1 MIQKENGHTK
11 ENILITVIEK
21 TIGAPPFNSDCIT
34 FKGASV
40 SALPDIPHAL
50 RSNSFEEY
58 KKKTNPAEIR
68 CLITHRNRRNQRSR
82 ATWIKRDEAAF
93 IVSFI
98 FLVIPSKLS
107 KTAFKTAPRQT
118 NLPFRETESLQSSNL
133 RDIYSKYLF
142 QLYLWQRFSKWK
154 MLPLLK
160 IAPGFFQ
167 NHLSPVTRDVCA
179 TDCYITVNLLPKKTF
194 HSHHV

>member
-1 MIQKENGHTK
+1 M
-11 ENILITVIEK
+11 
-21 TIGAPPFNSDCIT
+21 
-34 FKGASV
+34 
-40 SALPDIPHAL
+40 SALPDIPHSL

-58 KKKTNPAEIR
+58 KKETNPAEMR
-68 CLITHRNRRNQRSR
+68 CLITSLQSQRLTHRNRRNQRPR

-93 IVSFI
+93 IIRFI
-98 FLVIPSKLS
+98 FLVIASKLS

-142 QLYLWQRFSKWK
+142 LLYLWQSFSKWK

-160 IAPGFFQ
+160 IAPGSFQ
-167 NHLSPVTRDVCA
+167 NHLSLVTRDICA
-179 TDCYITVNLLPKKTF
+179 TDCYITANLLPKQRFTRITCKIEPF
-194 HSHHV
+194 PARR